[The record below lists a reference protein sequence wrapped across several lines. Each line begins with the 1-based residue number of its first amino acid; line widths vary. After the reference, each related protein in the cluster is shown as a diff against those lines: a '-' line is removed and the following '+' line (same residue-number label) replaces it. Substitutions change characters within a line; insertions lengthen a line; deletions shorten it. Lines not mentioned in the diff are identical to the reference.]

1 MLNEA
6 DAVFCVQCG
15 HIMPIRESN
24 PAPSGTTS
32 PEPFKPEVPE
42 GFYMGEDGEIYPI
55 PKEHSSYRVNL
66 TKPDKEPTP
75 DSNNTGFVD
84 MRYAYQNENPG
95 YQNTGAGYQNTDAGY
110 QNTGAGYQNTGAYY
124 PEGYSIRQATS
135 HGVHFGGAIPPSVPH
150 YDNRYVK
157 PCAREPCARPMRN
170 TVDSPHGYYPVR
182 QKTTSAPGVM
192 PMSQY
197 SVQFEPVVVDKTKIS
212 SVPRWNRYVDTIRAA
227 IVGRDYSRARTYLE
241 MLTHVNFDF
250 YEIPLENAINTL
262 EGIYHTVCDN
272 SQRNSRFVSF
282 KIAGFSILG
291 IISGSL
297 MLSAFSDVLLDV
309 IDFLRGY
316 YFSLFGSFMDL
327 AIASGLGVGTVA
339 CILKIVKL
347 SKSKRFS
354 TYNAHDLDLLNRCE
368 QDVLSMVDSLY
379 AD

>member
-6 DAVFCVQCG
+6 DAAFCAQCG

-24 PAPSGTTS
+24 PAPPGTTS

-66 TKPDKEPTP
+66 TKPDKEPKP
-75 DSNNTGFVD
+75 DSSYTGFVD
-84 MRYAYQNENPG
+84 MHTTYQNGNPG
-95 YQNTGAGYQNTDAGY
+95 YQSNDVPYHSNGAPYS
-110 QNTGAGYQNTGAYY
+110 
-124 PEGYSIRQATS
+124 EGYSIRQATS
-135 HGVHFGGAIPPSVPH
+135 HGVHFGGAIPPSVPP
-150 YDNRYVK
+150 YDNRYAK
-157 PCAREPCARPMRN
+157 PYTREPCVRPMQN
-170 TVDSPHGYYPVR
+170 TVDSLHGYYPVR
-182 QKTTSAPGVM
+182 QKPDPAIGVM

-197 SVQFEPVVVDKTKIS
+197 SIQFEPVVVDKTEIS
-212 SVPRWNRYVDTIRAA
+212 SIPRWNRYVDTIRAA

-250 YEIPLENAINTL
+250 YEVPLENAINTL
-262 EGIYHTVCDN
+262 ESIYHTVCDN
-272 SQRNSRFVSF
+272 SQRSSRFINL
-282 KIAGFSILG
+282 KITGFVILG

-327 AIASGLGVGTVA
+327 AIASGLGIGTVA
-339 CILKIVKL
+339 CILQIVKL

-354 TYNAHDLDLLNRCE
+354 TYNANDLDLLNHCE
-368 QDVLSMVDSLY
+368 RDVLSMVDSLY